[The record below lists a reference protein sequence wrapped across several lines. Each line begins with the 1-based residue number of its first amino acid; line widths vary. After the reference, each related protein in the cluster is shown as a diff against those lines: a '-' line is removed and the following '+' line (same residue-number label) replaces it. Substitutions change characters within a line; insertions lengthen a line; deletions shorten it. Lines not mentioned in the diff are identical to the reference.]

1 MKAEP
6 QDAITWRN
14 LSAECSLTVV
24 SLGPSLAPSE
34 FVDFLTLS
42 FLPIYWFLPT
52 RGSDHKC
59 ALRWKKYS
67 LGHVGDLCN
76 TDPWASTPA
85 CQSMIEKEGRVAGLT
100 SRFFWE
106 VTLQAIGPPS
116 FLFWQTLS
124 QVASNKLLFLTEI
137 ARKLFDMKPGLAEAC
152 PSDIGPV
159 PLGLL
164 KNSVGK

>member
-100 SRFFWE
+100 SRFFGKSPCRP
-106 VTLQAIGPPS
+106 LA
-116 FLFWQTLS
+116 L
-124 QVASNKLLFLTEI
+124 LLFCFGKRSPRL
-137 ARKLFDMKPGLAEAC
+137 
-152 PSDIGPV
+152 
-159 PLGLL
+159 PLI
-164 KNSVGK
+164 SSCF